1 MLSKA
6 QQATFLKTY
15 FGFKTIKAY
24 QKSQG
29 LKQDGK
35 WGVNTNKR
43 ALSNMR
49 AVQNRLNVNG
59 ARIKVDGIAGPDTIK
74 AIKSFQRNNNLK
86 ITGSINKNTYSK
98 LFVQIKEGYVSE
110 HFTKAE
116 FKCGCGG
123 KWCNGYN
130 GRKVNKELLDILE
143 AIRYKFGKPVLI
155 TSGIR
160 CQKYNDSLKGSIK
173 NSVHRTGGAA
183 DIYIAGVTDTAAGR
197 RKVRDY
203 AYECGA
209 AYSYYGTANMGNAVH
224 INVQED
230 LTYGS

>member
-15 FGFKTIKAY
+15 FNFQTLTAY

-29 LKQDGK
+29 LKADGR
-35 WGVNTNKR
+35 WGVKTNQK

-49 AVQNRLNVNG
+49 AIQNKLNING
-59 ARIKVDGIAGPDTIK
+59 ASIRVDGIAGPNTIR
-74 AIKSFQRNNNLK
+74 AIKTYQKKNKLK
-86 ITGSINKNTYSK
+86 ITGSINMDTYEK
-98 LFVQIKEGYVSE
+98 LFARATTKEGYLSE
-110 HFTKAE
+110 HFRKVE

-123 KWCNGYN
+123 RWCNGYN
-130 GRKVNKELLDILE
+130 GKEINKDLLDILE

-155 TSGIR
+155 TSGVR
-160 CQKYNDSLKGSIK
+160 CQRYNDSLKGSIK
-173 NSVHRTGGAA
+173 NSVHRLGGAA

-197 RKVRDY
+197 KKVRDY

-209 AYSYYGTANMGNAVH
+209 KYSYYGTANMGNAVH
-224 INVQED
+224 INV
-230 LTYGS
+230 

>member
-15 FGFKTIKAY
+15 FSFPSVKAY
-24 QKSQG
+24 QKNQG
-29 LKQDGK
+29 LKADGI
-35 WGVNTNKR
+35 WGVKTNQR

-49 AVQNRLNVNG
+49 AIQNKLNING
-59 ARIKVDGIAGPDTIK
+59 ASVRVDGVAGPDTIR
-74 AIKSFQRNNNLK
+74 AIKKYQQKNHLK
-86 ITGSINKNTYSK
+86 ITGTINLNTYKK
-98 LFVQIKEGYVSE
+98 LFSNVTIKEGYISE
-110 HFTKAE
+110 HFRKAE

-123 KWCNGYN
+123 RWCNGYN
-130 GRKVNKELLDILE
+130 GKTVSPELLDILE

-173 NSVHRTGGAA
+173 NSVHRLGGAA

-209 AYSYYGTANMGNAVH
+209 KYSYYGTSNMGNSVH
-224 INVQED
+224 INV
-230 LTYGS
+230 